1 MDILCQD
8 IIFSNEENLEESRE
22 ERGEEMSPTGS
33 LSLYSKH
40 LTPILTLHSKHK
52 FAYLTLQEVYGKSKQ
67 RFQSQQF

>member
-1 MDILCQD
+1 
-8 IIFSNEENLEESRE
+8 
-22 ERGEEMSPTGS
+22 MSPTGS

-40 LTPILTLHSKHK
+40 LTPMPTLHSKHK